1 MRKTSN
7 LLCVVAALI
16 LVSPTMGKADC
27 VTSCAGAPTINVST
41 LGVFE
46 DTYDDTDCTGCTDDI
61 SDGCMGSYDVV
72 DIVESDDPGQIEKAV
87 MIIRSLGRST
97 TETLLATEWDDFLAA
112 L

>member
-1 MRKTSN
+1 MATYI
-7 LLCVVAALI
+7 I
-16 LVSPTMGKADC
+16 LSKLSPSAFD
-27 VTSCAGAPTINVST
+27 APNGLKKIAIDVRQRLEKECPAVNWKLS
-41 LGVFE
+41 
-46 DTYDDTDCTGCTDDI
+46 Y
-61 SDGCMGSYDVV
+61 GCMGSYDVV